1 MPDLNFQD
9 FSTVQSG
16 LQQKPV
22 TVASA
27 ATIVPVSFLTILTG
41 NVAVVNITPPLSG
54 LHMLAVQF
62 AGTAG
67 VTAAGNIATATASVV
82 GQIMLLIYNPNT
94 AKYVPAG

>member
-22 TVASA
+22 TMASA
-27 ATIVPVSFLTILTG
+27 ATITPVSFLTVLTG
-41 NVAVVNITPPLSG
+41 NVGIATITPPVSG
-54 LHMLAVQF
+54 TIMIALQF

-67 VTAAGNIATATASVV
+67 VLATGNILTATASVV
-82 GQIMLLIYNPNT
+82 GQVMLLIWNPNT
-94 AKYVPAG
+94 AKWVPAG